1 MIAAAVLAA
10 GASRRLGRPKQL
22 AIVGGEP
29 LVLIAAQA
37 ATRSR
42 CAETAVI
49 LGASAGAIAPLL
61 VGHGVTLLAND
72 QWEEGMASSL
82 RRAATWARTRGAASL
97 VVCVCDQ
104 PLLTA
109 QHVDALITLH
119 EAHGG
124 AIVASRYAGM
134 LGVPAIFG
142 PTALPQLEALTGDRG
157 ARDLLRAP
165 DTIALDWPDGALDV
179 DDELTLR
186 SAQYRRPG
194 HPGTAP

>member
-1 MIAAAVLAA
+1 MIVAAILAA

-29 LVLIAAQA
+29 LVRIAARA
-37 ATRSR
+37 AKLSR

-49 LGASAGAIAPLL
+49 LGSGAGAIAPLL
-61 VGHGVTLLAND
+61 VGEGVTLLAND

-82 RRAATWARTRGAASL
+82 RRAATWARTRGADSL

-109 QHVDALITLH
+109 EHLDNLISMH
-119 EAHGG
+119 QAHGG

-134 LGVPAIFG
+134 LGVPAVFG
-142 PTALPQLEALTGDRG
+142 PTAITQLEGLTGDRG

-165 DTIALDWPDGALDV
+165 DTVALDWPDGALDV

-194 HPGTAP
+194 PPGTAP